1 MKSSIEKTKV
11 LTKIKKLVS
20 NSPIVDITYSYDNH
34 IRHVYTQL
42 GWFSLTGSIKDR
54 VAYQIFYDAI
64 KKKQINS
71 NTKVVEVSSGNMGI
85 SVCAIANLLK
95 LDTTIIMPK
104 LMSEERKK
112 LIQLFGAKLVLVDSF
127 IDAFKLCEE
136 YEQKGYFC
144 PHQFE
149 NKSNVLAH
157 YNITGKKLFSKIKNK
172 QVSTFVSGVGTGGT
186 LVGAGKF
193 LKEKMNLKVLAIEP
207 KKAPILTKS
216 APLKKHSIQGLSDEI
231 VPKIYDKN
239 LVDEIIQIDDDD
251 AIAMS
256 LKLCKELS
264 LGVGISSGA
273 NFLGCVLSNT
283 NAVTTFADSNKKY
296 LSTNL
301 SQNVESK
308 LVDKIKL
315 ISVKVI

>member
-1 MKSSIEKTKV
+1 MKTSFEKTKV

-20 NSPIVDITYSYDNH
+20 NSPIIDITYDYDGNISH
-34 IRHVYTQL
+34 AYAQL

-64 KKKQINS
+64 KKKHINS
-71 NTKVVEVSSGNMGI
+71 NTQVVEVSSGNMGI
-85 SVCAIANLLK
+85 SVCAIANMLK
-95 LDTTIIMPK
+95 LETTIIMPK
-104 LMSEERKK
+104 FMSEERKK

-136 YEQKGYFC
+136 YEEKGYFC

-149 NKSNVLAH
+149 NKSNILAH
-157 YNITGKKLFSKIKNK
+157 YNITGKELFSKIKNK
-172 QVSTFVSGVGTGGT
+172 QIFTFISGIGTSGT
-186 LVGAGKF
+186 LMGAGKY
-193 LKEKMNLKVLAIEP
+193 LKEKMNLNVFALEP
-207 KKAPILTKS
+207 KNAPILTKS
-216 APLKKHSIQGLSDEI
+216 SPLKKHSIQGLSDEI

-239 LVDEIIQIDDDD
+239 LVDKIIQIDDND
-251 AIAMS
+251 AIAITQ
-256 LKLCKELS
+256 KLCKELS

-301 SQNVESK
+301 TQNVESK

-315 ISVKVI
+315 ISVELI